1 MKWPIFF
8 LKALSQIIGKPYKIN
23 CYDLSAFDCYTLIYY
38 LYQFVGYELPKE
50 NLAAY
55 TLKQYVKQVQD
66 QKQFFYSVDFDD
78 RQPFDLV
85 VFESAKNVNAH
96 IGMVLDFYHF
106 IHTTDEKNVIIES
119 FNGNYETAD
128 IRKIYRWNL

>member
-1 MKWPIFF
+1 MKWPNFF
-8 LKALSQIIGKPYKIN
+8 LKILSQIIGKPYKIN